1 VVNRTS
7 LARTHIIPALGPRK
21 LAQLSAEQVDEW
33 LATKARTLSTDTVR
47 RLLSI
52 LRQSIRRAQ
61 ARDLVKRNVALLC
74 DVPRG
79 ATGRPSKS
87 LTLAQAADLLT
98 AAQRHPT
105 MHAYIVVSLLTGA
118 RTEELR
124 ALTWSHADLDGEPPT
139 VQLWRSVR
147 EGGDTKTRLSRR
159 TLELPNDC
167 VVALRAHRRWQAQS
181 RMRNTSQWPDN
192 DLVFTTQLG
201 TPLDAA
207 NVRRAF
213 RQVAEHAGLQAEEWT
228 PRELRHSFVSL
239 LSSAGIPIED
249 IAHLVGHAN
258 TRTTEKV
265 YRKEL
270 RPVLR
275 RGAKAMDDLFNAHRA
290 ASEHPNL
297 PPASNENQTER

>member
-1 VVNRTS
+1 MVRHRLCRLLPRRERRKVKVSARTKTEAKAKLKQLLRDRDDGHALDGQTYTVRDAVESWLAHGLTGRQDSTVVNRTI
-7 LARTHIIPALGPRK
+7 LAG
-21 LAQLSAEQVDEW
+21 
-33 LATKARTLSTDTVR
+33 
-47 RLLSI
+47 
-52 LRQSIRRAQ
+52 
-61 ARDLVKRNVALLC
+61 
-74 DVPRG
+74 
-79 ATGRPSKS
+79 
-87 LTLAQAADLLT
+87 
-98 AAQRHPT
+98 
-105 MHAYIVVSLLTGA
+105 
-118 RTEELR
+118 TEELR
-124 ALTWSHADLDGEPPT
+124 ALTWSHTDLDGDPPS

-147 EGGDTKTRLSRR
+147 EGGNTKTRLSRR
-159 TLELPNDC
+159 TLELPNEC
-167 VVALRAHRRWQAQS
+167 VVALRAHRRWQTQS
-181 RMRNTSQWPDN
+181 RIRNAARWPDN

-213 RQVAEHAGLQAEEWT
+213 REVAEHAGLQAEEWT

-275 RGAKAMDDLFNAHRA
+275 RGAKAMDDLFKAHQD
-290 ASEHPNL
+290 ASEPPVL
-297 PPASNENQTER
+297 PPVFDENQTER